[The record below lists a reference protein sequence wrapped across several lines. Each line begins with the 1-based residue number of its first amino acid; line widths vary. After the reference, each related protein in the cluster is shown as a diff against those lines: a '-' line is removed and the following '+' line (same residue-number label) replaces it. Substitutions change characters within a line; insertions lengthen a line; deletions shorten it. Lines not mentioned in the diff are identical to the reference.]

1 MLDGIDSPPVC
12 ELQLMC
18 GHYYLFDIDPSLS
31 GWYEARRKI
40 GMDMDED
47 DVLGPDL
54 SVVPKFLLEHEVS
67 VLEIALAAVS
77 FEDCSLDGSVPL
89 DRVVV
94 AYDCWLGALDAL
106 HPGHGFRR
114 FGLSDLELSDDDLL
128 GRLLSTVL
136 FDDGGSCRFIRS
148 VVAVVNGYRTHR
160 GRRRV
165 LPVCR
170 SVSFLLLVW
179 EMLDGF
185 IRRPYVS
192 CNSSTDSTCFTQ
204 VS

>member
-1 MLDGIDSPPVC
+1 MKSFISVPSFCLALRLVTVGSRYLVVLDGIDSPPVC

-47 DVLGPDL
+47 GVLGPDH
-54 SVVPKFLLEHEVS
+54 SVMPKFLLEHEVS

-94 AYDCWLGALDAL
+94 AYDCWLGALGAL
-106 HPGHGFRR
+106 HPGHDFRH

-136 FDDGGSCRFIRS
+136 FDDGSCRFIRS
-148 VVAVVNGYRTHR
+148 VVAVVNGYRAHR
-160 GRRRV
+160 G
-165 LPVCR
+165 
-170 SVSFLLLVW
+170 
-179 EMLDGF
+179 
-185 IRRPYVS
+185 
-192 CNSSTDSTCFTQ
+192 
-204 VS
+204 